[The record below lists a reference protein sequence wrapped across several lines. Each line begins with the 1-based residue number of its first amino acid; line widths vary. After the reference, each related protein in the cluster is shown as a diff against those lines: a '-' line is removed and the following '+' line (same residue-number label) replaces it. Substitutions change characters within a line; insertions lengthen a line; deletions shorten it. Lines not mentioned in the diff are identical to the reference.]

1 MNFNTL
7 SNWNMSP
14 KGIQN
19 MEINPNYG
27 MGSQAYQSLNFQV
40 FGEEIQP
47 MLSAADTQVLNN
59 AIPPKDTGIFS
70 RQGMFGQSGW
80 VTPTIQAATAGVKLW
95 QGMQQLDLAK
105 EQLAFQKDVFA
116 RNWTNQVQL
125 TNQRMYDQ
133 YAARQSG
140 YGKAAVGKDE
150 FLATE
155 GVN

>member
-1 MNFNTL
+1 
-7 SNWNMSP
+7 MSP
-14 KGIQN
+14 TGTGASFG
-19 MEINPNYG
+19 MNPN
-27 MGSQAYQSLNFQV
+27 QSLGTANSV
-40 FGEEIQP
+40 MPVGGQP
-47 MLSAADTQVLNN
+47 ALN
-59 AIPPKDTGIFS
+59 TGIFS
-70 RQGMFGQSGW
+70 REGMFGQSGW
-80 VTPTIQAATAGVKLW
+80 VSPTINAATAGVQLW